1 MNIPSIGLV
10 SGVVFPSFYNL
21 FSVWS
26 SPDERATLMSAVMSG
41 IVVANVINLPVRT
54 TIFSFLFFFLI
65 VRLNQ
70 QICIFIMNRLL
81 EDYVQLEL
89 MVVSV
94 V

>member
-54 TIFSFLFFFLI
+54 TIFFFFL
-65 VRLNQ
+65 
-70 QICIFIMNRLL
+70 
-81 EDYVQLEL
+81 D
-89 MVVSV
+89 S
-94 V
+94 

>member
-1 MNIPSIGLV
+1 
-10 SGVVFPSFYNL
+10 
-21 FSVWS
+21 
-26 SPDERATLMSAVMSG
+26 MSAVMSG
-41 IVVANVINLPVRT
+41 IVVANVISLPVRT

>member
-54 TIFSFLFFFLI
+54 TIFSFFFLI

>member
-1 MNIPSIGLV
+1 
-10 SGVVFPSFYNL
+10 
-21 FSVWS
+21 
-26 SPDERATLMSAVMSG
+26 MSAVMSG

-54 TIFSFLFFFLI
+54 TIFSFLFFLI